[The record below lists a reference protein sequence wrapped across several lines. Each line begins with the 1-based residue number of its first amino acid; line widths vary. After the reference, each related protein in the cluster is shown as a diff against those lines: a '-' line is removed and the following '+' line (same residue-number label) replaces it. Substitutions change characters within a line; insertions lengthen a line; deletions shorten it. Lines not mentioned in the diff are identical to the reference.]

1 MDDAAAGVSFAQVEL
16 HGREFSLEYE
26 WISHER
32 SGISHQRSGIAHQR
46 SGIAR
51 DRANAP
57 LLVFLHEGLG
67 SVALWRD
74 WPQQV
79 CDAGGFRGL
88 VYSRPGYGRST
99 LRPHDEKWPVD
110 FMHTQA
116 REVLPALLS
125 EVGVDAAAE
134 PPWLIGHSDG
144 GSIALI
150 YAAGFPECV
159 AGLVVLAPHVFVE
172 DVSISSI
179 ERARDT
185 YLTTDWKVKLARYH
199 DDPDSAF
206 WGWNDIWLDPAFRSW
221 NIEALLPAITKPV
234 LAVQGEDDEYGTMAQ
249 LDRVARHVPQAQL
262 LKLAACG
269 HSPQRDQPQRVI
281 QATVDFIAQHTQQRT
296 SE

>member
-1 MDDAAAGVSFAQVEL
+1 VSFARIEL

-26 WISHER
+26 WISHEC
-32 SGISHQRSGIAHQR
+32 SGISHQRSGIAR
-46 SGIAR
+46 ER
-51 DRANAP
+51 VNAP

-74 WPQQV
+74 WPQQL

-88 VYSRPGYGRST
+88 VYSRAGYGRST
-99 LRPHDEKWPVD
+99 PRPHDEKWPVD

-116 REVLPALLS
+116 REVLPAVLR
-125 EVGVDAAAE
+125 EVGEDAAAE

-144 GSIALI
+144 ASIALI
-150 YAAGFPECV
+150 HAAGFPECV

-172 DVSISSI
+172 DVAISSI
-179 ERARDT
+179 DRARDT

-199 DDPDSAF
+199 SDPDSAF

-221 NIEALLPAITKPV
+221 NIEAILPAITKPV

-249 LDRVARHVPQAQL
+249 VDRIASRLPQAHL

>member
-1 MDDAAAGVSFAQVEL
+1 MRFDGSTELRGVSFARVEL
-16 HGREFSLEYE
+16 HRSEFSLEYQ

-32 SGISHQRSGIAHQR
+32 SGISHQRSGIAR
-46 SGIAR
+46 E
-51 DRANAP
+51 RANAP

-74 WPQQV
+74 WPRQV

-99 LRPHDEKWPVD
+99 PRPHDEKWPVD

-116 REVLPALLS
+116 LEVLPALLL

-150 YAAGFPECV
+150 HAAGFPECV

-172 DVSISSI
+172 DVSIRSI
-179 ERARDT
+179 ERARHT

-206 WGWNDIWLDPAFRSW
+206 WGWNDIWLDPAFRHWS
-221 NIEALLPAITKPV
+221 IEAILPAITKPV

-249 LDRVARHVPQAQL
+249 VDRIARRVPQAQL

-269 HSPQRDQPQRVI
+269 HSPQGDQPRRVI
-281 QATVDFIAQHTQQRT
+281 QAIVDFIAQRRQQRT

>member
-1 MDDAAAGVSFAQVEL
+1 
-16 HGREFSLEYE
+16 
-26 WISHER
+26 
-32 SGISHQRSGIAHQR
+32 
-46 SGIAR
+46 
-51 DRANAP
+51 
-57 LLVFLHEGLG
+57 
-67 SVALWRD
+67 VALWRD
-74 WPQQV
+74 WPQQM
-79 CDAGGFRGL
+79 CDAGDFRGL

-99 LRPHDEKWPVD
+99 PRPHDEKWPVD

-116 REVLPALLS
+116 REVLPALLR

-150 YAAGFPECV
+150 HAAGFPECV

-172 DVSISSI
+172 DVSVSSI
-179 ERARDT
+179 ERARDA

-199 DDPDSAF
+199 NDPDSAF
-206 WGWNDIWLDPAFRSW
+206 WGWNDIWLDPAFRNW
-221 NIEALLPAITKPV
+221 NIEATLLAITKPV
-234 LAVQGEDDEYGTMAQ
+234 LAMQGEDDEYGTMAQ
-249 LDRVARHVPQAQL
+249 VDSIARYVPRAQL

-281 QATVDFIAQHTQQRT
+281 QAAVDFIAQHTQQRT

>member
-1 MDDAAAGVSFAQVEL
+1 MRFDGFTELRGVSFARVEL
-16 HGREFSLEYE
+16 HGRGFSLEYE

-32 SGISHQRSGIAHQR
+32 SGI
-46 SGIAR
+46 AR
-51 DRANAP
+51 ECANSP

-79 CDAGGFRGL
+79 CEAGGFRGL

-99 LRPHDEKWPVD
+99 PRPHDEQWPAD
-110 FMHTQA
+110 FMHAQA
-116 REVLPALLS
+116 REVLPAFLR
-125 EVGVDAAAE
+125 EVGVDAATE

-150 YAAGFPECV
+150 HAAGFPECV

-221 NIEALLPAITKPV
+221 NIEAMLPAITKPV

-249 LDRVARHVPQAQL
+249 VDSIARHMPRAQL
-262 LKLAACG
+262 LKLATCG
-269 HSPQRDQPQRVI
+269 HSPQRDQPQRVV

-296 SE
+296 SG